1 MEVVWLAVEIIV
13 LLCCAAFFSGSE
25 TAVTA
30 ISRPE
35 YRSLKKNMQK
45 SAQRLARL
53 VEIKDHIVIV
63 TLIGTNFVN
72 MLSSG
77 LITAFTLTAF
87 GAYAVPVATAVITIL
102 IIIFAE
108 ILPKALATE
117 QALAFGKRASLP
129 LLACYT
135 VLRPVS
141 VLFALLSKGII
152 ALLSL
157 TAAEKPAVLHK
168 KDLQLLV
175 RISQQDGALKA
186 GEEALL
192 QKAILLQNVTLRT
205 IMTPRSRITAVN
217 IQDSF
222 ETLIRQFCTS
232 RFSRLPVYNEDART
246 VQGIVYYKDVLFSLY
261 AKKTKRLDELIK
273 PALFIPEHTSL
284 FSVIETMKA
293 HRQNMAIVLDEHGA
307 VAGLITED
315 DITAAVFSHTEDAY
329 RIMFYRR

>member
-1 MEVVWLAVEIIV
+1 MGIVWLTIEIVV

-35 YRSLKKNMQK
+35 YRSLKKTMQK
-45 SAQRLARL
+45 NAQRLARL
-53 VEIKDHIVIV
+53 VEIKEHIVIV
-63 TLIGTNFVN
+63 ALIGTNFVN
-72 MLSSG
+72 MLNSG

-87 GAYAVPVATAVITIL
+87 GAYAVPVATAVITVL
-102 IIIFAE
+102 IIIVAE
-108 ILPKALATE
+108 IFPKALATE
-117 QALAFGKRASLP
+117 QALAFGKIASLP

-141 VLFALLSKGII
+141 AVFSVLSKGII

-157 TAAEKPAVLHK
+157 TAVEKPAVLHK

-175 RISQQDGALKA
+175 HISQQDGALKA

-192 QKAILLQNVTLRT
+192 QQAILLQNVPLRT
-205 IMTPRSRITAVN
+205 IMTPRSRIAAVS

-232 RFSRLPVYNEDART
+232 RFSRLPVYNQDART
-246 VQGIVYYKDVLFSLY
+246 VRGIVYYKDVLFSLY
-261 AKKTKRLDELIK
+261 SQKPKCLEDLIK
-273 PALFIPEHTSL
+273 PALFIPEQTSL

-293 HRQNMAIVLDEHGA
+293 HRQNMAIVIDGYGGIT
-307 VAGLITED
+307 GLITED
-315 DITAAVFSHTEDAY
+315 DITAAVFSHSEGVY
-329 RIMFYRR
+329 RTMFYRR